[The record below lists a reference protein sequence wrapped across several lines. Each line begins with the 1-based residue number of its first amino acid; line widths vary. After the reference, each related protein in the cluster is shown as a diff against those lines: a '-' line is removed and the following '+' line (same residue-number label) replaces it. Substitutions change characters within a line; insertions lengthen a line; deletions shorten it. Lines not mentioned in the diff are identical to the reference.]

1 MYLPQGESFVI
12 TQLRLLAGGS
22 AVLVGLC
29 FLSAAPGAPELTKDA
44 YKKVIEADIGQLQK
58 HLDHI
63 VSNLTEN
70 PKEAN
75 RHGPTTR
82 GLAMMLASCAEATGD
97 EALKNDALKIAEV
110 LGKKQWKEAAEL
122 AKKLTTKPGTAPL
135 KTGNLHT
142 MHKFGLDEV
151 MSPFRGGTVG
161 GMNIEKDI
169 RALRDKKVAVDPAA
183 VELLAARVGVLSDYA
198 SHFPNDKASVSKAKT
213 DQWVKFCKES
223 MDLSKKLVAESSKGK
238 AANQSEIT
246 KLVTAMDAKCVSCH
260 KEFRDD

>member
-1 MYLPQGESFVI
+1 VI
-12 TQLRLLAGGS
+12 TQLRLITGGS
-22 AVLVGLC
+22 ALLVGLW
-29 FLSAAPGAPELTKDA
+29 FLSAGPGAPDLPKDT
-44 YKKVIEADIGQLQK
+44 YKKLTESNIANLQK

-63 VSNLTEN
+63 VSNLAEN

-82 GLAMMLASCAEATGD
+82 GLAMMLAACAEATGD
-97 EALKNDALKIAEV
+97 ETLRNDALKIAEV

-122 AKKLTTKPGTAPL
+122 ARKLVAKPGAAPL
-135 KTGNLHT
+135 KASNLHE

-169 RALRDKKVAVDPAA
+169 RALRDKKGAVDPAA
-183 VELLAARVGVLSDYA
+183 VELLAGRVGVLSDFA
-198 SHFPNDKASVSKAKT
+198 SHFPNDKATVSKAKT
-213 DQWVKFCKES
+213 DQWVKMCKES
-223 MDLSKKLVAESSKGK
+223 MELSKKLVTESSKGK
-238 AANQSEIT
+238 TANQAEIT
-246 KLVTAMDAKCVSCH
+246 KLVTALDAKCVSCH